1 VTEQVEIEGLRI
13 SYERAGA
20 GPPVVLVHGFVGDGQ
35 ATWSRQL
42 ADLSDEFTVLAW
54 DAPGAGGSS
63 DPPEWFRISDYADC
77 LATFVRAVGF
87 PEAHLVGLSF
97 GGALALA
104 TYERHRSLPC
114 SLVLV
119 GAYAGWAGSLPPEE
133 VDERLRL
140 SLRLAELPP
149 EELADALLPS
159 MFSANAP
166 AAAVAEFIASLRAVR
181 PAGFL
186 AMARSSAEADLRPML
201 SDVDVPTLLLSGDQD
216 VRAPLAVAEAIH
228 TGVAGSRLV
237 VMPGVGHVSS
247 VEAPELVTREIRGF
261 LRRFDG

>member
-1 VTEQVEIEGLRI
+1 MTELIEIEGLTI

-20 GPPVVLVHGFVGDGQ
+20 GPPLVLAHGFVGDGRSSW
-35 ATWSRQL
+35 AHQL
-42 ADLSDEFTVLAW
+42 SDLSDEFTVVAW
-54 DAPGAGGSS
+54 DAPGAGRSS
-63 DPPEWFRISDYADC
+63 DPPEWFRMPDYADC
-77 LATFVRAVGF
+77 LATFVRALGF
-87 PEAHLVGLSF
+87 PAAHVAGLSF

-104 TYERHRSLPC
+104 TFERHPSIPR

-149 EELADALLPS
+149 DELADAFLPS

-166 AAAVAEFIASLRAVR
+166 AAAKAEFVASVRAVS
-181 PAGFL
+181 PAGFV
-186 AMARSSAEADLRPML
+186 AMARSSAEADLRAML
-201 SDVDVPTLLLSGDQD
+201 SDVDVPALLLYGDQD

-228 TGVAGSRLV
+228 TG
-237 VMPGVGHVSS
+237 
-247 VEAPELVTREIRGF
+247 IC
-261 LRRFDG
+261 